1 MGDVLECILFFCF
14 IIFIA
19 SLFIESVLLPYW
31 YICVPA
37 AAVLA
42 LAWALPRLLRRR
54 KAGRI
59 RRVEAQIRACVE
71 PLRMDILPFLS
82 LLGQGIPPE
91 RAIPAAV
98 WLHGRA
104 GDLAA
109 ERFGPYGMTP
119 EDLLQAIPAAVLDT
133 VS

>member
-82 LLGQGIPPE
+82 LLGQAGEPSPEYARMCRKYEQYRRRELRRMQKLNRKAERLGIRKRVPLP
-91 RAIPAAV
+91 PAA
-98 WLHGRA
+98 
-104 GDLAA
+104 
-109 ERFGPYGMTP
+109 
-119 EDLLQAIPAAVLDT
+119 
-133 VS
+133 